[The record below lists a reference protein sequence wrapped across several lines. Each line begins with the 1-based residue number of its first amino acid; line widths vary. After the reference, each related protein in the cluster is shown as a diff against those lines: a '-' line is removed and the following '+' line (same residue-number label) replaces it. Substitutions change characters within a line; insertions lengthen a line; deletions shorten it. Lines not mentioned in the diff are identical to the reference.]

1 MRLQA
6 SELQLISTFR
16 LHFAPAILDPFFLEK
31 SFGNRS
37 VPPPSF
43 VCDSWYWL
51 NSMILSVSNSVRRT
65 ALRLGG
71 CVGADGSHWQRGT
84 CLCLRSERPHPAPR
98 VTRTQMCRFNSQSCP
113 VVRASARASLAE
125 PARYR
130 AAPLSGDAHECQ
142 LVLSAPCFPPQPRL
156 LRLASNAPVLHR
168 RKHNPGE
175 SRSLRFDTGQCL
187 SRWGWEPPT
196 AAHAADDPAAG
207 RRKLS
212 SM

>member
-1 MRLQA
+1 MRRA
-6 SELQLISTFR
+6 
-16 LHFAPAILDPFFLEK
+16 AP
-31 SFGNRS
+31 RS
-37 VPPPSF
+37 RGGRRAAWDTLVPP
-43 VCDSWYWL
+43 
-51 NSMILSVSNSVRRT
+51 
-65 ALRLGG
+65 LGTFTPCATG
-71 CVGADGSHWQRGT
+71 
-84 CLCLRSERPHPAPR
+84 
-98 VTRTQMCRFNSQSCP
+98 TQMCRFNSQSCRTGLSKG
-113 VVRASARASLAE
+113 RARWVPRCPALEGHPQVSACPE
-125 PARYR
+125 W
-130 AAPLSGDAHECQ
+130 
-142 LVLSAPCFPPQPRL
+142 PCFPPQPRL